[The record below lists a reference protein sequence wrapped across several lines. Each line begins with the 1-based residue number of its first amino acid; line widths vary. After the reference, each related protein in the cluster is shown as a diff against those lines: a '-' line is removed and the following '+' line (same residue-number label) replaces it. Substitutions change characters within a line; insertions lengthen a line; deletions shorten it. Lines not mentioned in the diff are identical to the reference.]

1 MGDLDE
7 GILKQVESLVNSTIE
22 THLKSR
28 DSMLV
33 EMQKSMQ
40 PVVILQNTF
49 SIERPA
55 VHRYGLDFHSRA
67 LLCNFTTGQ

>member
-7 GILKQVESLVNSTIE
+7 GILKQVETLVNSTIE

-40 PVVILQNTF
+40 PVLILYF
-49 SIERPA
+49 CDERSAFHRHGLIFIPA
-55 VHRYGLDFHSRA
+55 HCSA
-67 LLCNFTTGQ
+67 NFATGQ